1 MSTIKASD
9 ISSGKIRA
17 LSKAITLSESK
28 KAEHQK
34 EAQALIEELLP
45 LTGKTIRIGISGTP
59 GVGKSTFIEALGLH
73 LTGLGK
79 KVAVL
84 AIDPSSPVS
93 GGSILGDKTRM
104 ERLSQEANAYI
115 RPSPTSG
122 TLGGVAQK
130 TREAMLLC
138 EAAGFDVILIETVG
152 VGQSEFAVSDMVDLF
167 TVLLLPGGGDELQGI
182 KKGII
187 EVSDYILINK
197 AEGENL
203 GRAQTTQSEYLS
215 AMNIMSRSSVWKP
228 RVKLISALE
237 NSGIKEYWNDVL
249 EYIELTKTDD
259 YLVNKRLNQNKKWLN
274 NLFFEMIKSKISQDP
289 ELQKS
294 FKELEH
300 GVIQNKSTPFKSAEK
315 MLKLLF
321 TSHIN

>member
-1 MSTIKASD
+1 
-9 ISSGKIRA
+9 
-17 LSKAITLSESK
+17 
-28 KAEHQK
+28 
-34 EAQALIEELLP
+34 
-45 LTGKTIRIGISGTP
+45 
-59 GVGKSTFIEALGLH
+59 
-73 LTGLGK
+73 
-79 KVAVL
+79 
-84 AIDPSSPVS
+84 
-93 GGSILGDKTRM
+93 
-104 ERLSQEANAYI
+104 
-115 RPSPTSG
+115 
-122 TLGGVAQK
+122 
-130 TREAMLLC
+130 
-138 EAAGFDVILIETVG
+138 
-152 VGQSEFAVSDMVDLF
+152 
-167 TVLLLPGGGDELQGI
+167 
-182 KKGII
+182 
-187 EVSDYILINK
+187 
-197 AEGENL
+197 
-203 GRAQTTQSEYLS
+203 
-215 AMNIMSRSSVWKP
+215 MNIMSRSSVWKP

>member
-249 EYIELTKTDD
+249 EYIELTKIDD